1 MVEKINSAAKFV
13 SGSYILRTKTGAY
26 NSMIKVN
33 LERMGVTSCMMG
45 SSLAYTDLI
54 AVKDLL
60 EAYPTKNAGE
70 SKLPFFNLIKQE
82 SEPMPVSLM
91 VPFYF
96 SKFRNS
102 PL

>member
-1 MVEKINSAAKFV
+1 
-13 SGSYILRTKTGAY
+13 
-26 NSMIKVN
+26 
-33 LERMGVTSCMMG
+33 MMG

-54 AVKDLL
+54 SVKDLL
-60 EAYPTKNAGE
+60 EEYPTKSEQE

-82 SEPMPVSLM
+82 ADVQPTSLM

-102 PL
+102 PLQGFMSKNKTCD